1 MLLFCKISFMNFCND
16 FFIRSTK
23 SELQWYLPRFQFSKC
38 VKFSWQMWLR
48 QWGQRNILAIQSDM
62 SCLHFQS
69 IFLETTCGRITALPN
84 DVICN
89 GDLSADTWLHV
100 FTVWCVEYM
109 IHIEK
114 STFMSKCKAQCIE
127 KSFMCSRC
135 IVDYKYR
142 AQNKRRQFAA
152 IIFLFHMA
160 EVWRSKKVHFGRNI
174 RTINCQCTRNWSIL
188 SKINPV
194 PEEHRRKSGA
204 VLLTKIWNGF
214 FIFYLFSINE
224 NSFFCD
230 REETDR
236 DDFLD
241 A

>member
-1 MLLFCKISFMNFCND
+1 MIFAQIPIFKMCEVFMTNVVKAMRTKKHTCNRIRHVLLAFSIHFLGNNLWQNHCFAQWRN
-16 FFIRSTK
+16 
-23 SELQWYLPRFQFSKC
+23 LQRWF
-38 VKFSWQMWLR
+38 
-48 QWGQRNILAIQSDM
+48 
-62 SCLHFQS
+62 
-69 IFLETTCGRITALPN
+69 TCR
-84 DVICN
+84 
-89 GDLSADTWLHV
+89 HM
-100 FTVWCVEYM
+100 TVWCVEYM

-204 VLLTKIWNGF
+204 ILLTKIWNGF

>member
-1 MLLFCKISFMNFCND
+1 
-16 FFIRSTK
+16 
-23 SELQWYLPRFQFSKC
+23 
-38 VKFSWQMWLR
+38 
-48 QWGQRNILAIQSDM
+48 
-62 SCLHFQS
+62 
-69 IFLETTCGRITALPN
+69 
-84 DVICN
+84 
-89 GDLSADTWLHV
+89 
-100 FTVWCVEYM
+100 M